1 MLRDEDEPNLPEIAA
16 FVAVVERGGFGAA
29 AATLGV
35 TKSSVSRRVVALER
49 KLGARLLQR
58 TSRQMMLTEVG
69 RAYHGRVSAAMGSL
83 RDATALVGD
92 LQGAPRGH
100 LRVTAPVDVGRLVAR
115 MMLAFTEQYTEVSTE
130 LVLTQRAVDLVGE
143 GFDVALRA
151 GVLRDSSLVGRSLG
165 DSVPILMASPKYL
178 EAHGTPTTL
187 SELAQHT
194 FVLFRAGAVR
204 PGVGRLELE
213 APGESHALEVRG
225 SISADDFAFV
235 RELAVEGGGIALLP
249 TLSAF
254 DELARGA
261 LVRVLAPW
269 RGPPGPVW
277 VVYPSRELVPAKTR
291 VFCEFVVQWMQSQ
304 IPPCMER
311 VLGGAVAQPPSR
323 ARRR

>member
-1 MLRDEDEPNLPEIAA
+1 MLRDEDQPNLPEIAA

-69 RAYHGRVSAAMGSL
+69 RAYHGRVAAAMGSL
-83 RDATALVGD
+83 RDASALVGD
-92 LQGAPRGH
+92 LQGTPRGH
-100 LRVTAPVDVGRLVAR
+100 LRITAPVDVGRLVAR
-115 MMLAFTEQYTEVSTE
+115 MMLAFGEQYPEVTSE

-151 GVLRDSSLVGRSLG
+151 GTLRDSSLVGRSVG
-165 DSVPILMASPKYL
+165 DSVPILMASPTYL
-178 EAHGTPTTL
+178 ERHGTPTTL
-187 SELAQHT
+187 AQLAEHR
-194 FVLFRAGAVR
+194 FVLFRAGALR

-225 SISADDFAFV
+225 HTSADDFGFV
-235 RELAVEGGGIALLP
+235 RDLVVEGGGIALLP

-254 DELARGA
+254 DEIARGA

-269 RGPPGPVW
+269 RGPPGPIW

-291 VFCEFVVQWMQSQ
+291 V
-304 IPPCMER
+304 R
-311 VLGGAVAQPPSR
+311 
-323 ARRR
+323 